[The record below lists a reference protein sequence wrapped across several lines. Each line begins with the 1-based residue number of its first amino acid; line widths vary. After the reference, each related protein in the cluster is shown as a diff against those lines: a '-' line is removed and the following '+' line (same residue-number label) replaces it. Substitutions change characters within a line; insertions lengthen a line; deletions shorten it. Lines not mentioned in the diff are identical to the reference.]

1 MNYVGNTVR
10 NMQIQDFSIACL
22 CFVCACVC
30 GCSFM
35 GGIVDVLHAVSVASG
50 WTNSAVIVAEPP
62 SWATAETLKQHSQ
75 TSAMKRVCV
84 CFKQHIMLCHHF
96 LEAYLFPSFF
106 SFLELKQL
114 WIYGSV
120 LKS

>member
-1 MNYVGNTVR
+1 MNYVR
-10 NMQIQDFSIACL
+10 NMQIQDFFHCML
-22 CFVCACVC
+22 MFCVCACVC

-35 GGIVDVLHAVSVASG
+35 GGIVDVLNAVSVASG
-50 WTNSAVIVAEPP
+50 RTNSAVIVAELP

-75 TSAMKRVCV
+75 TSAVKRVCLFLNSISCHV
-84 CFKQHIMLCHHF
+84 PTYWRHTCFHRF
-96 LEAYLFPSFF
+96 S